1 MDPSTEGRAGWLILI
16 LEGRTITMPLW
27 GFPDT
32 AGLLGSFGS
41 SGPGRR
47 PLILAGQ
54 PYKLLELQARF
65 LGPGHKSLVWT
76 GDMAT
81 G

>member
-1 MDPSTEGRAGWLILI
+1 MLPLSSTSGLPHSTLQLQTGY
-16 LEGRTITMPLW
+16 TH
-27 GFPDT
+27 PDT
-32 AGLLGSFGS
+32 AGLLGSFSS